1 MKKKDKIKVAIIG
14 ATSFVGENLLIFLK
28 KKDIKI
34 IATYN
39 SSKGKKKDKNIIW
52 KKLDIKKK
60 RINFFKYLN
69 YPDIVINLV
78 WMDIPKY
85 LLKNIIKLI

>member
-28 KKDIKI
+28 KKNIKI

-39 SSKGKKKDKNIIW
+39 SSKVKKKDKNIIW

-60 RINFFKYLN
+60 NQFF
-69 YPDIVINLV
+69 
-78 WMDIPKY
+78 
-85 LLKNIIKLI
+85 

>member
-39 SSKGKKKDKNIIW
+39 SSKDKKKDKNIIW

-60 RINFFKYLN
+60 KNKFF
-69 YPDIVINLV
+69 
-78 WMDIPKY
+78 
-85 LLKNIIKLI
+85 